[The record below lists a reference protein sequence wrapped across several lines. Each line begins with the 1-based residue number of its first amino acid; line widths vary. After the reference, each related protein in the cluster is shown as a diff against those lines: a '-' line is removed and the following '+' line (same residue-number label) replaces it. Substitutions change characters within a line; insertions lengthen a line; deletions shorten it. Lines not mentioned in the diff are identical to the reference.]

1 MKIICVKDNITYCDR
16 CYEDMLL
23 SNKISAYYEAT
34 KQLKQINKG
43 DLILLYHKDWK
54 VIAVGFAI
62 SDVLTNDMLKKND
75 IESFVYV
82 NWIFKA
88 NKDLKNSIDYR
99 NIADGNPPPPT
110 VSPVYSINSVKLFEE
125 ISKNQNFIE

>member
-16 CYEDMLL
+16 CYKDMLL
-23 SNKISAYYEAT
+23 SNKISAYYDAISQLEQI
-34 KQLKQINKG
+34 KQG
-43 DLILLYHKDWK
+43 DLILLYHKNWK

-62 SDVLTNDMLKKND
+62 SNVLTNDMLKDND

-88 NKDLKNSIDYR
+88 NDNLENAIDYR
-99 NIADGNPPPPT
+99 VIANGNPPPPT
-110 VSPVYSINSVKLFEE
+110 VSPVKTVNERKLFEE
-125 ISKNQNFIE
+125 ISKNQNLIK